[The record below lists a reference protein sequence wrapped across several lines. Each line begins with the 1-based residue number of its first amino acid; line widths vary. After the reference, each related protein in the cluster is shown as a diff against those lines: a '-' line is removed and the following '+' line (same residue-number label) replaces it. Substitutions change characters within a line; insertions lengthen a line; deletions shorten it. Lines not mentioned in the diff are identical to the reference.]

1 MELDTAASTVEVTE
15 NGVQLR
21 WSDGARSRFHAL
33 WLRDNCPSGGDKRS
47 AIRSYSVVELDPDLT
62 IVDAYPNDDG
72 GLNIEFSDGHVSGF
86 DFDWLRQHSYESHDR
101 ARLRTSEYFRA
112 GGTLPLVDF
121 PARGSAEHLE
131 LLEAVNSYGAALVE
145 RVPNSEQGTEALAG
159 LIGRVRETDFG
170 RLFDII
176 VEPEVWELSQS
187 GLALDPHTDDPYRYS
202 PSGCSFLHCIEA
214 SAGGES
220 LLVDGFA
227 IAAELRDDDP
237 DAFDLLSETAVPF
250 VRHRSESVDQGEDV
264 HLVAYAP
271 IISLDRDHEI
281 CGIRFH
287 ERSMAPLDVEP
298 SRVGDYYR
306 AFIKF
311 AKMVNDPSRA
321 IMVKLEP
328 GQAIVYDNQRVLHG
342 RGAISL
348 EGGRRHLRLGTI
360 DRDQFHSRLRRLRED
375 QQRAGIHDVLPRGSM

>member
-1 MELDTAASTVEVTE
+1 M
-15 NGVQLR
+15 
-21 WSDGARSRFHAL
+21 
-33 WLRDNCPSGGDKRS
+33 
-47 AIRSYSVVELDPDLT
+47 
-62 IVDAYPNDDG
+62 
-72 GLNIEFSDGHVSGF
+72 
-86 DFDWLRQHSYESHDR
+86 
-101 ARLRTSEYFRA
+101 
-112 GGTLPLVDF
+112 
-121 PARGSAEHLE
+121 
-131 LLEAVNSYGAALVE
+131 
-145 RVPNSEQGTEALAG
+145 
-159 LIGRVRETDFG
+159 
-170 RLFDII
+170 
-176 VEPEVWELSQS
+176 WELSQS

-306 AFIKF
+306 AFITF

-328 GQAIVYDNQRVLHG
+328 GQAIVYDNQRVLQG